1 MDEEK
6 ATKINAI
13 REYLLSREN
22 TPYIS
27 KVFDNE
33 EILTALNSSFVND
46 SIAAFINPPI
56 NPETQSSIPELA
68 VDFAVLKNGDVWC
81 RTMFENEYK
90 LDDLIGESLSTILK
104 SINYLKTKDGEV

>member
-6 ATKINAI
+6 ALKINAI
-13 REYLLSREN
+13 REYLLSRKN

-27 KVFDNE
+27 KAFDND

-46 SIAAFINPPI
+46 SVTAFINPPI
-56 NPETQSSIPELA
+56 NPETQQSLPELA
-68 VDFAVLKNGDVWC
+68 VDFVVLKNGDVWC

-104 SINYLKTKDGEV
+104 SINYLKMKNGEV